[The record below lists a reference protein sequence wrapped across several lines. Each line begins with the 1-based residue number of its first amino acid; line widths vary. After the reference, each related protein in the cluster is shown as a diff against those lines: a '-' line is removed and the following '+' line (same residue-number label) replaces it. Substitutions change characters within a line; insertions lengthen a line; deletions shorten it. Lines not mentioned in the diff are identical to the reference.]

1 MLLTYYRCKQI
12 VFYIL
17 IVLWFPINWKRFT
30 AFCCYFI
37 LTYLRN
43 IFYQIIFI
51 SKSLLSSSTCPPRG
65 GIYFQTQKRFPFYTI
80 FYKIIGMIE
89 QHWSLAEKFLKKGFW
104 LYLFSFIIAPIGYII
119 KILVSGNIPVSDV
132 WILYWVISLITLLS
146 AFSDL
151 GIGESIKYFIPQ
163 YLKKQEY
170 SIIKSI
176 LTYGLF
182 IQLFS
187 WFLLFCMLFFW
198 SDVLATHYLKSP
210 ESSNVI
216 RIFSLYFLWINI
228 FQILSNFLLAVQNT
242 FLFKLSEFVRN
253 IFILAAVIY
262 MIVWDIGTL
271 WTLSFAWIIGLYIG
285 IVCIIYCFYS
295 TYYKKYLSSEK
306 IFFSKTLLKKIF
318 SYALWVFLT
327 AQAGVILS
335 QIDMQMIIILLDTT
349 NAGYYS
355 IYLSLIMIP
364 FIIIGPIFSLLLPVF
379 SELWAKEEHSKIRS
393 TKNMLANIFLSIGV
407 FFSCILFTF
416 SQQIAYILFGNAFS
430 VSGDILQYSVLFL
443 VFNLLFQIN
452 FNILWWIGKVSTKLT
467 ITLIALVVNIN
478 LNIFFLKYIWVEWAA
493 LATGFWWLLIFALSE
508 YILWKKYR
516 LSLNYTNISKNILIL
531 SAIWVFSH
539 YSIISYFEGLS
550 RVGSLG
556 LFVWIWIVW
565 LWIFTILNIVEM
577 KKFVLQIRSGRK

>member
-1 MLLTYYRCKQI
+1 
-12 VFYIL
+12 
-17 IVLWFPINWKRFT
+17 
-30 AFCCYFI
+30 
-37 LTYLRN
+37 
-43 IFYQIIFI
+43 
-51 SKSLLSSSTCPPRG
+51 
-65 GIYFQTQKRFPFYTI
+65 
-80 FYKIIGMIE
+80 MIE

-119 KILVSGNIPVSDV
+119 KILVSGSIPVSDV

-170 SIIKSI
+170 STIKSI
-176 LTYGLF
+176 LTYGLI
-182 IQLFS
+182 IQLLS
-187 WFLLFCMLFFW
+187 WWLLFCMLFFW
-198 SDVLATHYLKSP
+198 SDILAAYYLKSP

-262 MIVWDIGTL
+262 MIIWDIGTL
-271 WTLSFAWIIGLYIG
+271 WVLSFAWIIGLYVG

-295 TYYKKYLSSEK
+295 NYYRKYLSSEK
-306 IFFSKTLLKKIF
+306 VFFSKTLLKKIF
-318 SYALWVFLT
+318 SYALWVFVT
-327 AQAGVILS
+327 AQIGVILS
-335 QIDMQMIIILLDTT
+335 QIDMQMIILLLDTT

-364 FIIIGPIFSLLLPVF
+364 FIVIGPIFSLLLPVF
-379 SELWAKEEHSKIRS
+379 SELWAKEEHIKITS
-393 TKNMLANIFLSIGV
+393 TKNMLANIFLSIGL
-407 FFSCILFTF
+407 FFSSILFTF
-416 SQQIAYILFGNAFS
+416 SEQIAYILFGDAFS

-452 FNILWWIGKVSTKLT
+452 FNILWWIGKVSTKLI

-478 LNIFFLKYIWVEWAA
+478 LNILFLKYIWVEWAA
-493 LATGFWWLLIFALSE
+493 LATGLWWLLIFILSE

-516 LSLNYTNISKNILIL
+516 LSVHYANISKNIIIL
-531 SAIWVFSH
+531 STMWMFSH
-539 YSIISYFEGLS
+539 YYIVYYFEGLS
-550 RVGSLG
+550 RLESLG
-556 LFVWIWIVW
+556 VFVWIWILW
-565 LWIFTILNIVEM
+565 LWIFTILNMTEM
-577 KKFVLQIRSGRK
+577 KKCVSQIRSGKK